1 MEAMKASQMHLE
13 DVIEISKEFYLNM
26 TFEET
31 QMKGVKAPLN
41 APHKGKLGQRKGQ
54 VLNQESKYQGKINT
68 SESKKSLSI
77 ENYQVMSDKTESIPS
92 SNNKKQQIKVEITQD
107 N

>member
-1 MEAMKASQMHLE
+1 MKASQMHLE

-41 APHKGKLGQRKGQ
+41 APKGKFGQRKGQ
-54 VLNQESKYQGKINT
+54 VLNQESKHQVKINT
-68 SESKKSLSI
+68 SESKQSLSF
-77 ENYQVMSDKTESIPS
+77 ENY
-92 SNNKKQQIKVEITQD
+92 
-107 N
+107 